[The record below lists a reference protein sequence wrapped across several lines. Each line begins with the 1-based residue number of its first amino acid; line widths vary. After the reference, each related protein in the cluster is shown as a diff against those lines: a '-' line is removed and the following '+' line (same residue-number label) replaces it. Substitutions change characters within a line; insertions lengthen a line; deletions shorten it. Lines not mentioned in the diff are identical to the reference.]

1 MRDRAKWR
9 YIGQTT
15 GEHAL
20 AHYLK
25 QLHKAANMPKRSKWE
40 YFVLQVGVDG
50 AGRAILVAVEDDET
64 FICKEKGGG
73 ANGCRCKVTPR
84 GTSQR
89 LNTWNACH
97 SSIRL

>member
-1 MRDRAKWR
+1 MGNGAKWR
-9 YIGQTT
+9 YIGQAT

-20 AHYLK
+20 AHYLQ
-25 QLHKAANMPKRSKWE
+25 QLHQAANTPKRSKLE

-50 AGRAILVAVEDDET
+50 AGSTILVSVEDNET
-64 FICKEKGGG
+64 FISKEKGEG

-84 GTSQR
+84 GSSQR

-97 SSIRL
+97 WSIRV